1 MKRLKHTVKIRLV
14 LMTIVGACVF
24 LPIVF
29 IKFHK
34 FIEARENASR
44 ESPAIAVTVV
54 RATGAAW
61 QSGMESVG
69 TLVAEQGINVT
80 APLPG
85 TTIKIHFESG
95 QIVSKGDPLISQD
108 VGVHI
113 AELSG
118 LEAKLQLR
126 KSQFTRASKLYVSKQ
141 ISKSDL
147 DDSAALLKEA
157 EAAVKAKSAFIARK
171 TVYAPFD
178 GILGIRMIDL
188 GSYLNPGDPIV
199 PLYMKDPIHVD
210 YSLPEKFISRI
221 FVGQEVKVNISA
233 YPERIFSGELTAY
246 DPVIDARTR
255 NINIRA
261 TIKNSDGLLKPG
273 MFAEVSTVD
282 ADKKNVIILPSTAV
296 TYSPYGNTLFVI
308 GGDSQELTV
317 QKEQVKIGE
326 TIGEYVE
333 IIDGISINDRVVA
346 VGQNKLRN
354 GVRVSI
360 SRTVSVDTED

>member
-1 MKRLKHTVKIRLV
+1 MTQFSQNFWNETNVLV
-14 LMTIVGACVF
+14 TGGAS
-24 LPIVF
+24 F
-29 IKFHK
+29 IGSHLVDKLVSLGSK
-34 FIEARENASR
+34 
-44 ESPAIAVTVV
+44 VTVV
-54 RATGAAW
+54 DNL
-61 QSGMESVG
+61 SSG
-69 TLVAEQGINVT
+69 TLEN
-80 APLPG
+80 LKDSED
-85 TTIKIHFESG
+85 KITF
-95 QIVSKGDPLISQD
+95 KNQD
-108 VGVHI
+108 
-113 AELSG
+113 
-118 LEAKLQLR
+118 LE
-126 KSQFTRASKLYVSKQ
+126 Y